1 MIPFENVSL
10 DEQIRLT
17 REAVKTSKVIY
28 EAAFLHD
35 GVFIKADILR
45 KGRSGWEL
53 YEVKS
58 SNDVKDIY
66 QHDVDIQYYVI
77 AGSGLPV
84 SKACIVHLNREYV
97 RDGDLDIQGLFSI
110 VNVTKDT
117 KTRQAGVRK
126 EIGRMKRMLRGEE
139 PKIDIG
145 PYCRDPYPCDFEGHC
160 WANIPEDS
168 VFDLAGNGVK
178 KFDLYRKGII
188 KLEDVPLDMLKGKQR
203 QQAEAALNKKVVVNR
218 KEVREFL
225 DRLWYPLC
233 FLDFETFTSAV
244 PLYDGLRPHQQV
256 PFQYSL
262 HYMKKKSGKLHHV
275 EFLAQPGVDP
285 RKEFLNLLLEDIPE
299 GACVLV
305 YNKSFEIDKLKD
317 LAIQFPRKK
326 KKIQAIIESIV
337 DLMEPFQKRTIY
349 SWKQKGSHSIKSVL
363 PAFVAGMSYEGLEI
377 GEGGEAMEAYH
388 EMCALLDKP
397 RKLAKLRK
405 ALLEYCKQ
413 DTLAMVKLLEVLEKK
428 AVGR

>member
-1 MIPFENVSL
+1 MLF
-10 DEQIRLT
+10 
-17 REAVKTSKVIY
+17 
-28 EAAFLHD
+28 
-35 GVFIKADILR
+35 
-45 KGRSGWEL
+45 RS
-53 YEVKS
+53 
-58 SNDVKDIY
+58 
-66 QHDVDIQYYVI
+66 
-77 AGSGLPV
+77 
-84 SKACIVHLNREYV
+84 
-97 RDGDLDIQGLFSI
+97 DGDLDIQGLFSI
-110 VNVTKDT
+110 VNVTSDT

-145 PYCRDPYPCDFEGHC
+145 PHCGDPYPCDFEGHC
-160 WANIPEDS
+160 WAHIPEDS

-188 KLEDVPLDMLKGKQR
+188 KLEDVPLDSLKGKQR

-244 PLYDGLRPHQQV
+244 PLYDGLRPYQQA

-275 EFLAQPGVDP
+275 EFLAQPGIDP
-285 RKEFLNLLLEDIPE
+285 RKDFLDRMLEDIPE

-305 YNKSFEIDKLKD
+305 YNKSFEIDKLKN

-326 KKIQAIIESIV
+326 KKIQAIIDSIV
-337 DLMEPFQKRTIY
+337 DLMEPFQKRSIY

-363 PAFVAGMSYEGLEI
+363 PAFVSGMSYEGLEI

-388 EMCALLDKP
+388 EMCDLVGKPKELVKLRHALLQ
-397 RKLAKLRK
+397 
-405 ALLEYCKQ
+405 YCRQ

-428 AVGR
+428 AEVRTKR